1 MTGLYSADTDDLDA
15 FVGRSGRDVD
25 ALGVTADELD
35 VGRGGLA
42 LLPLPVFVQSPTLD
56 RYRSLVAFMGENG
69 RFVADVSDA
78 LRRFGAHTSAGVY
91 RADAS
96 LVDQALATRAVE
108 RLDALEQTLIDRG
121 ARPEVAAAVTAEVA
135 AALKA
140 DPTLSFDA
148 ATRAGFAAHQ
158 GISLDEAAR
167 AERAFRLSPPE
178 VAAVLDAHFDVIA
191 ARHGEGDQITIEDLQ
206 DAVTDGTLDP
216 EARDVAYRLAAD
228 SVLFADFDVAMQTD
242 LSDEPLGNGF
252 AWDTAD
258 GIIGRDDVAAFPA
271 KDHQAR
277 ILRAWHPLVE
287 TAAQGYDLDAVDS
300 HASADDVTAFIEDE
314 DIPVY
319 VRLAVFDVYAEASR
333 PDRDRAGGPRT
344 GVGLRRADLWCG
356 DPARRRPRARRGP
369 DHTGR
374 PSSHRRWRWSRFRRC
389 RGRGRCR
396 LRPPAG
402 GIRRVRVVQGERGE
416 DRPRRCAQHRAHRSA
431 DPDRD
436 GDRPSRPGRSVAR
449 RGQGLCGLL
458 RCHRH
463 PTPRGDRPGSSPP
476 LPRRFRSV
484 EDVRHRR
491 TCVAGPGQR
500 ARCHRA
506 STSISRASVA
516 GPTATNSSSSSPT
529 AAGTRTTTASGAGP
543 TPAQPSTIPAADRY
557 TGPLVRTHETASP
570 RGFGNAADFEAFGH
584 DLYSGL
590 EVAGYD
596 DVTAI
601 FQGSAVTGESFRTGA
616 AFDSGRESDFDIALA
631 SPGLLDRASSLGIGL
646 RSRGTR
652 TGPLTA
658 SQLQRLGLGDLAADL
673 GVTAGRPVRFMI
685 FESAAGA
692 MARGPSIEVPR

>member
-1 MTGLYSADTDDLDA
+1 MTGLYSADTDDLDV
-15 FVGRSGRDVD
+15 FVGRSGRDVA
-25 ALGVTADELD
+25 ALGATADELD

-135 AALKA
+135 AALQA

-148 ATRAGFAAHQ
+148 ATRAGFAAHR

-228 SVLFADFDVAMQTD
+228 SVLFADFDVAMETD

-319 VRLAVFDVYAEASR
+319 VRLAVFDVYAER
-333 PDRDRAGGPRT
+333 H
-344 GVGLRRADLWCG
+344 DLTVTEREVLEQELAF
-356 DPARRRPRARRGP
+356 D
-369 DHTGR
+369 GR
-374 PSSHRRWRWSRFRRC
+374 
-389 RGRGRCR
+389 
-396 LRPPAG
+396 
-402 GIRRVRVVQGERGE
+402 I
-416 DRPRRCAQHRAHRSA
+416 
-431 DPDRD
+431 
-436 GDRPSRPGRSVAR
+436 
-449 RGQGLCGLL
+449 
-458 RCHRH
+458 
-463 PTPRGDRPGSSPP
+463 
-476 LPRRFRSV
+476 
-484 EDVRHRR
+484 
-491 TCVAGPGQR
+491 
-500 ARCHRA
+500 
-506 STSISRASVA
+506 
-516 GPTATNSSSSSPT
+516 
-529 AAGTRTTTASGAGP
+529 SGAGTQLDVGQGP
-543 TPAQPSTIPAADRY
+543 GAARTTPAAPARTGGGAGRGSGGAGGVAVAAYAHLLVASVGFGWSKGSEARIARDGVPSIVHTDPLTRIETAIDPADLADLSPAEAKAFVASFAATGTPPPEGTDRVLPHRY
-557 TGPLVRTHETASP
+557 LDASGRWRMSDTDEPVWPGPANGPLSPGQYVDLQGQRRWSDSNQLVEQFPDRSRYQDDDGVWRWADTGAAVDDPGGGSIHGTARPDTRDGIP

-596 DVTAI
+596 DVTAV